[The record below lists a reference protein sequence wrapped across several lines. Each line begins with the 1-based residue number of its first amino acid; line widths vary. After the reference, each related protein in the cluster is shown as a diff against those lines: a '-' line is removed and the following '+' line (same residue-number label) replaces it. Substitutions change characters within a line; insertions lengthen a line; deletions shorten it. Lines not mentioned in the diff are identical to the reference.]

1 MRFDHLRAIYL
12 SFYIFLTGCAVTAP
26 SSDSPVSGIQTQES
40 TETRAD
46 QPPDVERL
54 DQKSELDR
62 ALQRLVDDLELAVL
76 GLSSIEEQNETGP
89 GGTHVVQPGE
99 YLDLII
105 EKTLPNSPIRENIL
119 RKAFVRLNPHAFG
132 GNGNPNYLFARQ
144 RLKIPSVEDLREI
157 IFKED
162 EMENIKQQSRDPSQ
176 GWISYP

>member
-12 SFYIFLTGCAVTAP
+12 SFHIFLTGCAVTVP
-26 SSDSPVSGIQTQES
+26 SSDSPISGIQTQES

-46 QPPDVERL
+46 QSPDVERL

-76 GLSSIEEQNETGP
+76 GLSSLEEQNENGP

-144 RLKIPSVEDLREI
+144 KLEIPSVEDLRAI

-162 EMENIKQQSRDPSQ
+162 EMEDIKQQSRDPSQ